1 MALFFWPFLKFL
13 AVGVELRP
21 TAYNNDLFVK
31 HINVYIKVES
41 LASAH
46 HVQSLTLAVNLC
58 VVSGPNTIVCKL
70 KKKGEE

>member
-1 MALFFWPFLKFL
+1 MNTKA
-13 AVGVELRP
+13 AQDNN
-21 TAYNNDLFVK
+21 NNDLFVK

-58 VVSGPNTIVCKL
+58 VVSGPNTIVCKI
-70 KKKGEE
+70 KKKGEERICTIEEA